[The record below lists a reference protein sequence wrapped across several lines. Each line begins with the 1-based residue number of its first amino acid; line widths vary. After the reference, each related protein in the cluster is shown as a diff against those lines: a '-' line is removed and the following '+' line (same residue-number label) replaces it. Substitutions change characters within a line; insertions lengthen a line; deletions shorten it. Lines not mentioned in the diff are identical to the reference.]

1 MEIKCNNAIVRM
13 HGKVD
18 RERIEE
24 ATVIFMTRVQRSN
37 NNGNNNKTRT
47 IKEK

>member
-1 MEIKCNNAIVRM
+1 M

-18 RERIEE
+18 REKIEN
-24 ATVIFMTRVQRSN
+24 ATVIFMTRVQRSKK
-37 NNGNNNKTRT
+37 NGDYNKTRD

>member
-1 MEIKCNNAIVRM
+1 MEIKYSNAVVYIY
-13 HGKVD
+13 GKVD

-24 ATVIFMTRVQRSN
+24 STIEFMTKVQRSKK
-37 NNGNNNKTRT
+37 NGNNDKTRT